1 MRIVLFL
8 LIFIFLNI
16 FINDPFK
23 KGTHMDTYLYQF
35 FAKDTKLFMAD
46 MLWLKVDQYHHADS
60 DMSDILALS
69 KLVYSLNP
77 HHIGAI
83 LLYTHFLASR
93 FDKVYESEKILKKA
107 IKENK
112 NTPLNDRLYA
122 QLGMIQLFFEGN
134 FKDAERNISMALKL
148 YNDKKIR
155 SSIFYPT
162 NYIRLL
168 YYIYSLEKN
177 DISSSKYA
185 NIFERLSTKRLPS
198 PETIRTDFKKI
209 QNKARKRFS
218 ESVHQE
224 MEEKE
229 HHEHHGPEEKGI
241 NYSYHEIRPLPFQN
255 IHWKIEVFYQLF
267 SILIILF
274 IMSIYE
280 RKNRKNT

>member
-1 MRIVLFL
+1 
-8 LIFIFLNI
+8 
-16 FINDPFK
+16 
-23 KGTHMDTYLYQF
+23 
-35 FAKDTKLFMAD
+35 
-46 MLWLKVDQYHHADS
+46 
-60 DMSDILALS
+60 MSDILALS

-77 HHIGAI
+77 HHIEAI

-185 NIFERLSTKRLPS
+185 NIFERLSTKKLPS
-198 PETIRTDFKKI
+198 PE
-209 QNKARKRFS
+209 
-218 ESVHQE
+218 
-224 MEEKE
+224 
-229 HHEHHGPEEKGI
+229 
-241 NYSYHEIRPLPFQN
+241 
-255 IHWKIEVFYQLF
+255 
-267 SILIILF
+267 
-274 IMSIYE
+274 
-280 RKNRKNT
+280 